1 MTWLGGTCLSNSD
14 RVRLHR
20 RRRRLGKRPVLVEV
34 SELEL
39 EFLRVRG
46 YEATWETVAEALSAY
61 LADQMLEA
69 A

>member
-1 MTWLGGTCLSNSD
+1 MTSGAD
-14 RVRLHR
+14 RVRIHR
-20 RRRRLGKRPVLVEV
+20 RRRQLGKRSVLVEV

-39 EFLRVRG
+39 EFLRERG
-46 YEATWETVAEALSAY
+46 YEATWETAAEALSAY

>member
-1 MTWLGGTCLSNSD
+1 MTWLGGAISNSD
-14 RVRLHR
+14 RVRIHR

-34 SELEL
+34 SEFEL
-39 EFLRVRG
+39 KFLRERG
-46 YEATWETVAEALSAY
+46 YEATWETAAEALSAY

>member
-1 MTWLGGTCLSNSD
+1 MRTPD
-14 RVRLHR
+14 KVRQQKCR

-34 SELEL
+34 SGLEL
-39 EFLRVRG
+39 EFLRERG
-46 YEATWETVAEALSAY
+46 YEATWDTAADALSAY

>member
-1 MTWLGGTCLSNSD
+1 MTWLGGSTSNTD

-39 EFLRVRG
+39 EFLRGRG
-46 YEATWETVAEALSAY
+46 YEATWETAAEALSAY
-61 LADQMLEA
+61 LADQMLEVA
-69 A
+69 